1 MSPAV
6 VNSYNNLLLLQ
17 FESILFSFH
26 SNFSLGLKPL
36 VSLLIFIDV
45 FQIFLLILTSS
56 KLRHS
61 RLSEKGVLKS
71 YSEVISES

>member
-36 VSLLIFIDV
+36 VSLIFIDV
-45 FQIFLLILTSS
+45 FQIFLLILTRS

-61 RLSEKGVLKS
+61 RLSEKGVSKS